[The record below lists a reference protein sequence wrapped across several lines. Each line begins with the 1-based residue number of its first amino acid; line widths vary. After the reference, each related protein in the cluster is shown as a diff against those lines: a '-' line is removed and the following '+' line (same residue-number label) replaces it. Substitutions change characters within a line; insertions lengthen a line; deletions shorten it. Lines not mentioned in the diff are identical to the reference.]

1 MCDPAIRGD
10 MLACVSLAALIML
23 AAIVLNAWFAGW
35 TV

>member
-10 MLACVSLAALIML
+10 MLAYVSLGAVIML
-23 AAIVLNAWFAGW
+23 GAIVLNAWFAGW

>member
-1 MCDPAIRGD
+1 
-10 MLACVSLAALIML
+10 MLACVSLGALIML